1 MSKTSDLRDLLSV
14 LRDGVMFYG
23 EAGERAQ
30 QIEHRQLFS
39 RMADEKRAAARA
51 IEKLLPPS
59 ERPSDGTWTGKI
71 RECYTRVQA
80 LLSSDKDAIYVRE
93 LEAAED
99 RVVDEFRRSL
109 STIDEPDARRV
120 LEQHYPNA
128 VAAHERMRAMKQ
140 SVDAR

>member
-1 MSKTSDLRDLLSV
+1 MSTTSDLRDLLGV
-14 LRDGVMFYG
+14 LHDGVTFYG

-30 QIEHRQLFS
+30 QAEHRQLFG
-39 RMADEKRAAARA
+39 RMAADKRAAARA

-59 ERPSDGTWTGKI
+59 ERPSGGTWAGKI

-80 LLSSDKDAIYVRE
+80 QLSSDKDAVFIKE

-99 RVVDEFRRSL
+99 RILDEFRRSL
-109 STIDEPDARRV
+109 SMIAEPDARRV

-128 VAAHERMRAMKQ
+128 VAAHERMRAMKRE
-140 SVDAR
+140 SEAK

>member
-1 MSKTSDLRDLLSV
+1 MSQTSDLRDLLSV

-23 EAGERAQ
+23 EAGERTEQ
-30 QIEHRQLFS
+30 PEHRQLFT
-39 RMADEKRAAARA
+39 RMADEKRVAARA

-59 ERPSDGTWTGKI
+59 ERPSDGTWAGKI
-71 RECYTRVQA
+71 RECYARVQA
-80 LLSSDKDAIYVRE
+80 LLSSDKDAVYVSE

-109 STIDEPDARRV
+109 STVDQPDARRV
-120 LEQHYPNA
+120 LEQHYPTA

-140 SVDAR
+140 SARSR